1 MTLFQQLQDD
11 ILNDELLLS
20 SVLRRAKVFAA
31 KLPSINLRA
40 WVESELNG
48 YPDKSKIPG
57 YRRRSAVNYGSF
69 IHQITQEVSESAI
82 PLERIPSGARKYVD
96 ELALGN
102 SVRSLEE
109 ILESGPGPYRLPWPG
124 SLLERLADTLYAD
137 YRCRQ
142 AWKVI
147 HRSLIES
154 ILDSIRTKL
163 LNLLLALEKTDP
175 DIVDSDQALAEV
187 PAQRLELI
195 LQKVIYEH
203 DSARDKGNALTRDRR
218 LSASAV
224 GHKQLETFFK
234 VAMSQSERHG
244 TRFAVVLLGTE
255 SVAKT
260 DDERAPQVLLEI
272 AAWLEHQL
280 RTGDVIGR
288 WNDQYVILATHTGF
302 YEAQRI
308 AERLRQVVYKHPFV
322 AEHGVDIGT
331 GVATYQAD
339 DDLGAMIARA
349 QANIDEPDN
358 DHEDD
363 AKQTTRLSSPT

>member
-1 MTLFQQLQDD
+1 MTLFQQLQND
-11 ILNDELLLS
+11 ILDDEQLLS

-31 KLPSINLRA
+31 KLPSINLRV

-48 YPDKSKIPG
+48 YPDKSQIPV

-109 ILESGPGPYRLPWPG
+109 ILESGPGPYRLPWPAP
-124 SLLERLADTLYAD
+124 LLERLADTLYAD

-175 DIVDSDQALAEV
+175 DIVDSDRALAEV

-203 DSARDKGNALTRDRR
+203 DSARNSDNSLSRDRR

-244 TRFAVVLLGTE
+244 TRFAVVLLDTE
-255 SVAKT
+255 PVAAT
-260 DDERAPQVLLEI
+260 NDERAPQALLEI
-272 AAWLEHQL
+272 AAWLEHRL
-280 RTGDVIGR
+280 RAGDVIGR

-302 YEAQRI
+302 YEGQQIAQ
-308 AERLRQVVYKHPFV
+308 RLRQVVCKHPFV
-322 AEHGVDIGT
+322 KERDIAIGT

-339 DDLGAMIARA
+339 DDLSTMIERARA
-349 QANIDEPDN
+349 NVGDPDN
-358 DHEDD
+358 DSADD
-363 AKQTTRLSSPT
+363 AEQTSRLSSPT